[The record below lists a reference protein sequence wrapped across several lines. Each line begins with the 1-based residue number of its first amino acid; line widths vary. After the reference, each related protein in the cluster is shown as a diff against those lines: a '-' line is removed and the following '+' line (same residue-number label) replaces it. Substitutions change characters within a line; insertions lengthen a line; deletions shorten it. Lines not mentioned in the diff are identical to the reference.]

1 MTEQSNIYGEG
12 SFTGGE
18 QVSLPTPEKIE
29 EKKKT
34 YPLRIHFT
42 GGSVDIMSPLPKE
55 KFLLDL
61 IAEIQA
67 KQNDPQWIG
76 WFGFK
81 VLPKS
86 AKDKKN
92 KTVSVMVRQIVGVEE
107 L

>member
-42 GGSVDIMSPLPKE
+42 GGSVDIMSPLPRYR
-55 KFLLDL
+55 LNRTTL
-61 IAEIQA
+61 
-67 KQNDPQWIG
+67 NG
-76 WFGFK
+76 
-81 VLPKS
+81 
-86 AKDKKN
+86 
-92 KTVSVMVRQIVGVEE
+92 
-107 L
+107 